1 VTQADQPDTE
11 QEREQP
17 EPQAPHRVGLRDRM
31 RGERGPELDVPP
43 TGRTLTNLHRAERS
57 IT

>member
-31 RGERGPELDVPP
+31 RGEHGPELDVPP
-43 TGRTLTNLHRAERS
+43 TGRTLANIQRAERS